1 MAYDELGIAHKRLD
15 DMLIASLRFQMRER
29 AEVSAKLEELRRQ
42 CGEHISGPG
51 FAIIYFDTGLEGVD
65 TEVCFPVTEPVET
78 EEVES
83 RMLPGGEVLTMLHHG
98 SHEDLRASYRKLIDP
113 VLDHGVN
120 IENMSREIYLEFNP
134 DNPEEN
140 VTEIQLSFINFDER
154 LAENLKRVL
163 GEEARDQ
170 VMSGADEIALDSS
183 KDERVGWVI
192 GAMERLDGLA
202 DEREKSDILSRC
214 AHTFS
219 RKRIERLKAVYER
232 RGDIDDVL
240 EAMREDPD
248 WYEDPVREGDII
260 YVTKIPYDPQGR
272 EEATTEDERRVCYCH
287 CATIRRNLDETPPT
301 FCYCGGGWYR
311 QLWEGILEEPVWIEL
326 LKCLPKGDD
335 VCEFAI
341 HLPS

>member
-1 MAYDELGIAHKRLD
+1 MAFEELGITRKELG

-29 AEVSAKLEELRRQ
+29 AEVSSKLAELRRQ
-42 CGEHISGPG
+42 CGEYISGPG
-51 FAIIYFDTGLEGVD
+51 FAIIYFDTGLEGLD
-65 TEVCFPVTEPVET
+65 TEVCFPVTQPVEGG
-78 EEVES
+78 EVRT
-83 RMLPGGEVLTMLHHG
+83 RMLQGGEVLTMLHHG
-98 SHEDLRASYRKLIDP
+98 SHEKMTDSYRRLVDR
-113 VLDHGVN
+113 VLEHGVN
-120 IENMSREIYLEFNP
+120 IESMSREIYLEFDP
-134 DNPEEN
+134 DHPEGS
-140 VTEIQLSFINFDER
+140 VTEIQLSFVNFGER
-154 LAENLKRVL
+154 LAENLGPVL

-183 KDERVGWVI
+183 RDERIKWVI
-192 GAMERLDGLA
+192 GAMKRLDGLA
-202 DEREKSDILSRC
+202 EEREKFDILSRC

-260 YVTKIPYDPQGR
+260 CVTKVPYDPQGR
-272 EEATTEDERRVCYCH
+272 EEATTEAERRMCYCH
-287 CATIRRNLDETPPT
+287 CATIRRNLDDTPST
-301 FCYCGGGWYR
+301 FCYCGSGWYR
-311 QLWEGILEEPVWIEL
+311 QTWEGILEKPVWIEL

-335 VCEFAI
+335 VCQFAI

>member
-1 MAYDELGIAHKRLD
+1 MAFEELGIAHRKLD

-29 AEVSAKLEELRRQ
+29 AEVSSKLEELRRQ
-42 CGEHISGPG
+42 CGEYISGPG
-51 FAIIYFDTGLEGVD
+51 FAILYFDTGLEGVD

-78 EEVES
+78 DEINS
-83 RMLPGGEVLTMLHHG
+83 RMLSGGEVLTVLHHG
-98 SHEDLRASYRKLIDP
+98 AHDNMKQSYRRLADC
-113 VLDHGVN
+113 VLEHGVN
-120 IENMSREIYLEFNP
+120 FENTSREIYLQLDP
-134 DNPEEN
+134 DNPQEN

-154 LAENLKRVL
+154 LAESLKRVL
-163 GEEARDQ
+163 GEERREQ
-170 VMSGADEIALDSS
+170 VLGGAGEIALDSS
-183 KDERVGWVI
+183 RDERVKWVI
-192 GAMERLDGLA
+192 DAMERLDGLA
-202 DEREKSDILSRC
+202 DEREKFDILSRC

-272 EEATTEDERRVCYCH
+272 EEATSDAERRMCYCH

-301 FCYCGGGWYR
+301 FCYCGAGWYR
-311 QLWEGILEEPVWIEL
+311 QTWEGILGEPVRVEL

-341 HLPS
+341 HLS